1 MAKKEFIRLLKGL
14 DDEDLV
20 KVIGECKRLKLRS
33 QIKYLRLILIK
44 YLLLLVVAA
53 YVILAVYSLFYLLF
67 LQKFLMAIGSIGM
80 LASAHLFGT
89 MYTRWC
95 FWLKNG
101 YFPQWQNV
109 EKKNTG
115 QSSC

>member
-53 YVILAVYSLFYLLF
+53 YCNPGGLFALLF
-67 LQKFLMAIGSIGM
+67 AVSSEVLDGNWLHRHACQRPSLWDNVHEMVFLAEKW
-80 LASAHLFGT
+80 LFPAVAK
-89 MYTRWC
+89 C
-95 FWLKNG
+95 
-101 YFPQWQNV
+101 
-109 EKKNTG
+109 
-115 QSSC
+115 